1 MTAKKIPELKFK
13 YCPFCFTETV
23 LDPEKESFYLC
34 PNPHC
39 RSEIWHDPMD
49 EAVPVKANPAPEYIC
64 RSLVSDVPGGS
75 SSGKTYG
82 KKDKMRKPTTHQ
94 IYEKLCGK

>member
-13 YCPFCFTETV
+13 YCPCCFAELVFNNETQAY
-23 LDPEKESFYLC
+23 DC
-34 PNPHC
+34 PNNSC
-39 RSEIWHDPMD
+39 RTEIWHDPLGRA
-49 EAVPVKANPAPEYIC
+49 EPVRKQNPGPEYIC

-75 SSGKTYG
+75 SSGKKYG

>member
-13 YCPFCFTETV
+13 YCPFCFAELV
-23 LDPEKESFYLC
+23 WDDKKGAYNCSNAGCCAEV
-34 PNPHC
+34 
-39 RSEIWHDPMD
+39 WHDPMD
-49 EAVPVKANPAPEYIC
+49 EAVPVKTKPEPEYIC

-75 SSGKTYG
+75 SSGKKYG

-94 IYEKLCGK
+94 IYEKLCSK